1 MIHSAEISSVNLVL
15 FRPIR
20 SRLLINLDSTNQDSI
35 NPSTNQM
42 LVLLRQ
48 QYLDQLQLRTVLS
61 VLKYHGA
68 MIHLPLL
75 QLQLLQPH
83 NKQAVIH
90 GLQATAIKR
99 LHHGPNQL
107 QQQLQLE
114 IHGLLLAMIQQM
126 THFKKLLIHSG

>member
-1 MIHSAEISSVNLVL
+1 MIHSAGISSVNLVL

-20 SRLLINLDSTNQDSI
+20 SRLLINPDSTNQVSI

-75 QLQLLQPH
+75 QLQLLQLWLLLLLCFLL
-83 NKQAVIH
+83 V
-90 GLQATAIKR
+90 LY
-99 LHHGPNQL
+99 L
-107 QQQLQLE
+107 LQLAAAAP
-114 IHGLLLAMIQQM
+114 AM
-126 THFKKLLIHSG
+126 TAAAG